1 MGFAPLSPLALAA
14 QRGWCHA
21 SLICDKPSCAQKS
34 RTLQRVHQ
42 VLKPKLRQMMAPS
55 YEKSMASMA
64 ILKFEHLGRFLMGF
78 WFAHNNACIPQVLQS
93 LYRPSKEMQKR
104 NMWNQSFRWNSGFE
118 DLSDN
123 LSFLGLLCEKML
135 DNFRQRIWFNNQQIG
150 ISMGYTSE
158 KK

>member
-42 VLKPKLRQMMAPS
+42 VLKPKLRQIMAPS

-104 NMWNQSFRWNSGFE
+104 NMWNQSFRWNIYLFS
-118 DLSDN
+118 
-123 LSFLGLLCEKML
+123 EKML

-150 ISMGYTSE
+150 ISMGYTPE
-158 KK
+158 KN